1 MGKLLSFVFASVALA
16 MLVLVALSSHASLL
30 DDAGLVVSF
39 VFFSA
44 LALVASLVTAVR
56 RVAWGERNWRVV
68 VRLVLLF
75 WLPVLPAMIYGLSG
89 LRELGICSRER
100 PAAQPTRV
108 RQVVVSGPPRLPAAD
123 ERERDL
129 VGAGDRVGA

>member
-1 MGKLLSFVFASVALA
+1 MGKLLSFVFSSLALA
-16 MLVLVALSSHASLL
+16 TLALVALSSHTSLL

-44 LALVASLVTAVR
+44 LALVTSLVTALR
-56 RVAWGERNWRVV
+56 RLSWGERNWRTLLW
-68 VRLVLLF
+68 LVLLF

-89 LRELGICSRER
+89 LRDLGKRTRKR
-100 PAAQPTRV
+100 PTVPSARV
-108 RQVVVSGPPRLPAAD
+108 RQVVVSGPARLPAA

-129 VGAGDRVGA
+129 IGAGDRTGA

>member
-16 MLVLVALSSHASLL
+16 TLVLVALLSHASLL

-39 VFFSA
+39 VFFCA
-44 LALVASLVTAVR
+44 LALLASLVTAVR
-56 RVAWGERNWRVV
+56 RMAWGERNWRVV

-89 LRELGICSRER
+89 LRDLGTRSRRR
-100 PAAQPTRV
+100 PAAQPARV
-108 RQVVVSGPPRLPAAD
+108 TQVVVSGPARLPAAD

>member
-16 MLVLVALSSHASLL
+16 TLVLVALSSHKSLL

-44 LALVASLVTAVR
+44 LALATSLVTAVR
-56 RVAWGERNWRVV
+56 RVTRGERNWRVV

-75 WLPVLPAMIYGLSG
+75 WLPVLPALIYGISG
-89 LRELGICSRER
+89 LRDLGSRSR
-100 PAAQPTRV
+100 QRGATQPARVTR
-108 RQVVVSGPPRLPAAD
+108 VVVSGPARLPAA
-123 ERERDL
+123 EREGEL
-129 VGAGDRVGA
+129 VGAGDRGGA